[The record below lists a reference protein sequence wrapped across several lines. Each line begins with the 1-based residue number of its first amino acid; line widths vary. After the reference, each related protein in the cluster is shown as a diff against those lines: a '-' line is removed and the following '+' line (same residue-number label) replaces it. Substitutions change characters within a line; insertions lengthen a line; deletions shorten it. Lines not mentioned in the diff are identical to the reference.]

1 MSGTWSSSE
10 AFPFGAAPATGGRR
24 RHSRKHL
31 GVGVMEKGG
40 RRRHTMKMEEGGR
53 RRHHS
58 KKGGEEVAPPSAEI
72 KEDAQA
78 IAAASTPKTMDAGK
92 RRHTKAKK
100 VAKALLKLSKKLE
113 KGGRR
118 RKH

>member
-40 RRRHTMKMEEGGR
+40 RRKSYKAGY
-53 RRHHS
+53 HHG
-58 KKGGEEVAPPSAEI
+58 KKHS
-72 KEDAQA
+72 
-78 IAAASTPKTMDAGK
+78 
-92 RRHTKAKK
+92 
-100 VAKALLKLSKKLE
+100 
-113 KGGRR
+113 
-118 RKH
+118 RK